1 MEGITNLRS
10 LGGYRNKN
18 QQVIKDGLIYR
29 SGQLDQLTPAQT
41 QYLAT
46 TLGITRI
53 VDMRSADERHQFP
66 DATWSHV
73 QYHVLDVLAQ
83 VMTNDA
89 SLQSMISSTGAVH
102 DRMVQLYEQL
112 ALDPTARQSYCQF
125 IQLLLVPD
133 QPLLFHCFAGK
144 DRTGVGAALFLKILG
159 ISDEQIMADYLL
171 TNQARAAANQQ
182 ILATMASQ
190 LSDEQ
195 QRAVNQALLVDA
207 DYLSHYFEVIKAR
220 YDTFSNYLQTGLG
233 LTSAECQQLRELYLT
248 K

>member
-66 DATWSHV
+66 DATWPHV

-89 SLQSMISSTGAVH
+89 SLQSMISSTG
-102 DRMVQLYEQL
+102 RSM
-112 ALDPTARQSYCQF
+112 TAWFSYMN
-125 IQLLLVPD
+125 
-133 QPLLFHCFAGK
+133 
-144 DRTGVGAALFLKILG
+144 
-159 ISDEQIMADYLL
+159 S
-171 TNQARAAANQQ
+171 
-182 ILATMASQ
+182 
-190 LSDEQ
+190 
-195 QRAVNQALLVDA
+195 
-207 DYLSHYFEVIKAR
+207 
-220 YDTFSNYLQTGLG
+220 
-233 LTSAECQQLRELYLT
+233 
-248 K
+248 